1 MPIFYIHE
9 NDEELQDPQTV
20 SSEEQ
25 HEEHEEKLLDPHEYP
40 VEFAKIG
47 YCDRVIRKHRAYLL
61 GFLNRFCKHYGEQ
74 YVNQQEHPLTDFK
87 PKEEDGVPTQAKYKL
102 FKWCSC
108 KEYAAREN
116 KDYPAEQVATNIGKM
131 LQPHLADLVNA
142 YLKAAK
148 IPAEAKVEVVDN
160 CKENGYKAV
169 CYIVFNLDD
178 IPNDEVENE
187 AGIIYKG
194 KIFLV

>member
-9 NDEELQDPQTV
+9 DEHEK
-20 SSEEQ
+20 Q
-25 HEEHEEKLLDPHEYP
+25 HEQEEHLIDPHEYP

-61 GFLNRFCKHYGEQ
+61 GFLNRFCKHYSEH
-74 YVNQQEHPLTDFK
+74 YINHQEHPLTDYK
-87 PKEEDGVPTQAKYKL
+87 PKEEDGAPKQAKYKL

-108 KEYAAREN
+108 KEEAAREN
-116 KDYPAEQVATNIGKM
+116 EDYPAEQVASNIRKL
-131 LQPHLADLVNA
+131 LQLHLADPVNA

-148 IPAEAKVEVVDN
+148 VPAEAKVKVGDN
-160 CKENGYKAV
+160 CKENGYKAI

-187 AGIIYKG
+187 FAILYNDK
-194 KIFLV
+194 LSLL

>member
-9 NDEELQDPQTV
+9 DEHEKQH
-20 SSEEQ
+20 E
-25 HEEHEEKLLDPHEYP
+25 HEEHLIDPHEYP

-61 GFLNRFCKHYGEQ
+61 GFLNRFCKHYSEH
-74 YVNQQEHPLTDFK
+74 YINHQEHPLTDYK
-87 PKEEDGVPTQAKYKL
+87 PKEEDGAPKQAKYKL

-108 KEYAAREN
+108 KEEAAREN
-116 KDYPAEQVATNIGKM
+116 EDYPAEQVASNIGKL
-131 LQPHLADLVNA
+131 LQLHLADPVNA

-148 IPAEAKVEVVDN
+148 VPAEAKVKVEDN
-160 CKENGYKAV
+160 CKENGYKAI
-169 CYIVFNLDD
+169 CYIVFNLND

-187 AGIIYKG
+187 SALYDK
-194 KIFLV
+194 KLTLL